1 MGLLPCSALRE
12 WVILSFELPLTP
24 SSIIFTSKYS
34 FSCICICWS
43 PFLYDP
49 PSLCAC
55 YLSQLLLSSS
65 LCFNTFRL
73 PSTQCQPVYET
84 SRSRTRLYSCF
95 DASTLIFTLS
105 RKCLFS
111 LMRQG
116 RFLLVQVR
124 FDAYAFVLIR
134 TCLFSCMHFFPHFR
148 LRVASTAIII
158 CWCSCS
164 FSR

>member
-1 MGLLPCSALRE
+1 MLLVANGAASMFCSQRVRDFIVRAADTK
-12 WVILSFELPLTP
+12 LTT
-24 SSIIFTSKYS
+24 IFTSKYS

-43 PFLYDP
+43 PRHCVLATFLSYV
-49 PSLCAC
+49 
-55 YLSQLLLSSS
+55 LSSS

-84 SRSRTRLYSCF
+84 SRSRTRSYICF
-95 DASTLIFTLS
+95 DASTLIFTPS

-124 FDAYAFVLIR
+124 FDAYAFVLIH

-148 LRVASTAIII
+148 FGVASTAIVV
-158 CWCSCS
+158 CWCSCP